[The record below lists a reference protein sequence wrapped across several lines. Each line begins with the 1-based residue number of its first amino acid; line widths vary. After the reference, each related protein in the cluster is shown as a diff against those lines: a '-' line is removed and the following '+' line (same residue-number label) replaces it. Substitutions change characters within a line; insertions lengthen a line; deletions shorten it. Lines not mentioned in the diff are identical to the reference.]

1 MVAVWP
7 AAPVLPSGHP
17 NFLPETIMGTW
28 PDTRLLALFQIDVPI
43 VLAPLAGVGG
53 VELAVAVARAGG
65 LGSLP
70 CAMLNADQIREQVGQ
85 FRAAVRAP
93 INLNFFCHV
102 PPQPDPEREARWRAH
117 LAPYYAEFGI
127 DPAAT
132 APFVNRAPF
141 DAAACAMVESLR
153 PEVVSFHFGLPEA
166 GLLARVRAAGASILA
181 SATTVEEA
189 RWLEANGCDA
199 VIAQGAEAGGHR
211 GMFLATA
218 VESQVGTFAL
228 VPQVADAVRVPV
240 IATGGV
246 ADARGMAAAF
256 TLGAAGVQIGTA
268 YMLSPEAKTSAIHRA
283 ALKRAADGD
292 TALTNLFTGRPARG
306 IVNRLMREIGP
317 MSPFAPAFPTAGGA
331 LAPLRAKTEPAGSG
345 DFINLWSGQAPRL
358 ATEDSAEAITRRIA
372 AQALA
377 RLAPATRR
385 A

>member
-1 MVAVWP
+1 
-7 AAPVLPSGHP
+7 
-17 NFLPETIMGTW
+17 MGTW

-141 DAAACAMVESLR
+141 DAAACAVVESLR

-166 GLLARVRAAGASILA
+166 GLLARVRAAGARILA

-211 GMFLATA
+211 GMSLPRP
-218 VESQVGTFAL
+218 SS
-228 VPQVADAVRVPV
+228 RRS
-240 IATGGV
+240 
-246 ADARGMAAAF
+246 AR
-256 TLGAAGVQIGTA
+256 
-268 YMLSPEAKTSAIHRA
+268 SRWCRRWP
-283 ALKRAADGD
+283 
-292 TALTNLFTGRPARG
+292 
-306 IVNRLMREIGP
+306 MRC
-317 MSPFAPAFPTAGGA
+317 AC
-331 LAPLRAKTEPAGSG
+331 R
-345 DFINLWSGQAPRL
+345 
-358 ATEDSAEAITRRIA
+358 
-372 AQALA
+372 
-377 RLAPATRR
+377 
-385 A
+385 

>member
-1 MVAVWP
+1 
-7 AAPVLPSGHP
+7 
-17 NFLPETIMGTW
+17 MGTW

-102 PPQPDPEREARWRAH
+102 PPRPDPDPEREARWRAH

-127 DPAAT
+127 DPNAT

-141 DAAACAMVESLR
+141 DEVACAVVESLK
-153 PEVVSFHFGLPEA
+153 PEVVSFHFGLPDA
-166 GLLARVRAAGASILA
+166 ALLARLRATGARILS

-189 RWLEANGCDA
+189 CWLEAHGCDA

-218 VESQVGTFAL
+218 VESQVGTFTL

-256 TLGAAGVQIGTA
+256 ALGAAGVQIGTA

-283 ALKRAADGD
+283 ALKRATDGD

-306 IVNRLMREIGP
+306 IVNRLMREVGP

-331 LAPLRAKTEPAGSG
+331 LAPLRARTEPAGSG

-358 ATEDSAEAITRRIA
+358 ATEDSADAITRRIA
-372 AQALA
+372 AQALE
-377 RLAPATRR
+377 RLAPATGP

>member
-1 MVAVWP
+1 MSA
-7 AAPVLPSGHP
+7 
-17 NFLPETIMGTW
+17 W
-28 PDTRLLALFQIDVPI
+28 PDTRLLELFEIDVPI
-43 VLAPLAGVGG
+43 VLAPMAGVGG
-53 VELAVAVARAGG
+53 VALAVAVARAGG

-93 INLNFFCHV
+93 INLNFFCHA
-102 PPQPDPEREARWRAH
+102 PPQPDPERDARWRAH

-127 DPAAT
+127 DPDTT
-132 APFVNRAPF
+132 APFANRTPF
-141 DAAACAMVESLR
+141 DEATCAVVESLR

-166 GLLARVRAAGASILA
+166 ALLARVRAAGAKVVS

-189 RWLEANGCDA
+189 RWLEAHGCDA

-218 VESQVGTFAL
+218 VESQVGTFTL

-246 ADARGMAAAF
+246 ADGRGMAAAF
-256 TLGAAGVQIGTA
+256 ALGAAGVQIGTA

-317 MSPFAPAFPTAGGA
+317 MSPFAPAFPTAGAA

-345 DFINLWSGQAPRL
+345 DFINLWAGQAPQL
-358 ATEDSAEAITRRIA
+358 ATEDGAEAITRRIA
-372 AQALA
+372 AQALE
-377 RLAPATRR
+377 RLAPARSL

>member
-1 MVAVWP
+1 
-7 AAPVLPSGHP
+7 
-17 NFLPETIMGTW
+17 MGTW

-141 DAAACAMVESLR
+141 DAAACAVVESLR

-166 GLLARVRAAGASILA
+166 GLLARVRAAGARILA

-189 RWLEANGCDA
+189 CWLEANGCDA

-218 VESQVGTFAL
+218 IESQVGTFAL

-256 TLGAAGVQIGTA
+256 ALGAAGVQIGTA